1 MTPESSRPFT
11 DREEQA
17 WAGFL
22 AVHSLVIRELD
33 ALLGA
38 EHGMPL
44 VEYEVLLKLA
54 IGGGRMRMS
63 ELADVAF
70 LSRSGLT
77 RIVDELESLGQV
89 TRERDELDGRAFVA
103 TLTPLGRR
111 RFASARRSHRAHVRE
126 LFLGHLADDQH
137 GALAASWRQ
146 ILDGIDARTTRR
158 PRRRLSGRPGVS
170 ATEPGRSPAARD

>member
-1 MTPESSRPFT
+1 MGNSGPRRLS
-11 DREEQA
+11 EEEERA

-22 AVHSLVIRELD
+22 AVHSLVTRELD

-54 IGGGRMRMS
+54 INGGRMRMS
-63 ELADVAF
+63 QLAEVAF

-77 RIVDELESLGQV
+77 RIVDELEALGQV
-89 TRERDELDGRAFVA
+89 RREPDEHDGRSLLA

-111 RFASARRSHRAHVRE
+111 RFAAAQRSHRAHIRQ
-126 LFLGHLADDQH
+126 LFLDHLTDEQRSV
-137 GALAASWRQ
+137 LARSWDQ
-146 ILDGIDARTTRR
+146 ILDVVDSDTGRR
-158 PRRRLSGRPGVS
+158 PRRRLAGRGGP
-170 ATEPGRSPAARD
+170 SPQQTSPSRR

>member
-1 MTPESSRPFT
+1 MANSGARPLT
-11 DREEQA
+11 DEEERA

-22 AVHSLVIRELD
+22 AVHARVTRELD

-54 IGGGRMRMS
+54 NGGGRMRMS
-63 ELADVAF
+63 QLADVAF

-77 RIVDELESLGQV
+77 RIVDELEAVGHV
-89 TRERDELDGRAFVA
+89 RREPDEQDGRSLLA

-111 RFASARRSHRAHVRE
+111 RFAAARRSHRAHIRQ
-126 LFLGHLADDQH
+126 LFLDQLTDEQRA
-137 GALAASWRQ
+137 ALAASWTQ
-146 ILDGIDARTTRR
+146 ILDVADSDTGRR
-158 PRRRLSGRPGVS
+158 PRRRAAKRVS
-170 ATEPGRSPAARD
+170 PDTRKSSPA

>member
-1 MTPESSRPFT
+1 MTPSDSRPFT
-11 DREEQA
+11 ADEENA

-54 IGGGRMRMS
+54 IGGGQMRMS

-77 RIVDELESLGQV
+77 RIVDELESLGHV
-89 TRERDELDGRAFVA
+89 TRERDEQDGRALVA

-111 RFASARRSHRAHVRE
+111 RLGSARRSHRAHVRE
-126 LFLGHLADDQH
+126 LFLGHLDEAQRH
-137 GALAASWRQ
+137 ALGASWQQ
-146 ILDGIDARTTRR
+146 ILDGIESDIGRR
-158 PRRRLSGRPGVS
+158 PRRRLAGRPDAS
-170 ATEPGRSPAARD
+170 SLPFK

>member
-1 MTPESSRPFT
+1 MADARTGRLS
-11 DREEQA
+11 DEEERA

-22 AVHSLVIRELD
+22 AVHARVTRELD

-54 IGGGRMRMS
+54 TNGGRMRMS
-63 ELADVAF
+63 QLADVAF

-77 RIVDELESLGQV
+77 RIVDELEALGHV
-89 TRERDELDGRAFVA
+89 RREPDEHDGRSFLA

-111 RFASARRSHRAHVRE
+111 RFAAARRSHRAHIRQ
-126 LFLGHLADDQH
+126 LFLDHLTDAQRSVF
-137 GALAASWRQ
+137 AESWEQ
-146 ILDGIDARTTRR
+146 ILDAVDSDTGRR
-158 PRRRLSGRPGVS
+158 PRRRLAGRGGPSPRPVS
-170 ATEPGRSPAARD
+170 PTRQ